1 MSKRQIN
8 STFTKQELKFIFL
21 EFGQNPSPT
30 VVKRKF
36 CQRFAIKGRNRLK
49 YRQNFLF
56 TTVGE
61 GFCPNSKMINFS
73 SCFVKVELICLL
85 LIWIAMKIKNL
96 FYIDNVH
103 EKGSFSQKETIELQK
118 I

>member
-8 STFTKQELKFIFL
+8 STFTKQELKCIIL
-21 EFGQNPSPT
+21 EFGQN
-30 VVKRKF
+30 
-36 CQRFAIKGRNRLK
+36 
-49 YRQNFLF
+49 
-56 TTVGE
+56 
-61 GFCPNSKMINFS
+61 